1 MKKRFIFL
9 ISFFVLLIVL
19 FAVAMALVK
28 SLFTSEE
35 LTARIVTKMETILRR
50 EIEIDGIGLTFFFWG
65 AGVKV
70 DGVRI
75 ANIGEFGSE
84 PLAGLE
90 EFLLK
95 VKLFP
100 LLKRRLEIT
109 KIVLVKPDINIAIAE
124 SGRSNIE
131 DILVFREDGALVIPV
146 AVSLPLLE
154 IQDGRIRYTNRKSQV
169 TVVGEHI
176 DHFMSFDTDRTFQHM
191 VSGGKTTIGSIMLSD
206 PELSKGPLQGMS
218 ANIEYRATFNAAD
231 DKVEIESIRIELP
244 FLAVTL
250 KGEIINVK
258 TVPAFTIA
266 VNSDQISL
274 EKVLKSLPLDVHP
287 LMKAMDISGWTQLS
301 AYISGDVTI
310 PRISGKFLVRN
321 VQIKHTDIFQPVG
334 ITTDID
340 FTENTLDVRN
350 FQAAVGGNHIK
361 LNVNLKDFK
370 DPILNARAQSN
381 FNLEEIGRLYP
392 LPPWMAVS
400 GEISSELSA
409 WGKISTP
416 EALRADGQ
424 VSVMKAAV
432 SLPHVEKPLENVQGK
447 ITFSQNSV
455 EDLKMSLS
463 WGRSDLSLSGQVTDL
478 RTLLLDSGKKPRVT
492 LLIASNILDVDEILP
507 PPEKK
512 GMGNQDKAD
521 QPPVLPIPDVEANIQ
536 FQGKSLRWQTMDMA
550 NVSLKL
556 RLQERM
562 ATLEECKANVYGGIL
577 SLNGYV
583 DLSDEETPAFSIK
596 TRIDNVEANT
606 FLSRFSSLGRHLF
619 GKIIMGITLEGKGRD
634 AEAIKRSLSGSGGLV
649 INEGRLQNW
658 TLLQSLAR
666 WTNLPSLEEI
676 RFKDWQGSF
685 FVLNQGVKTDDLRI
699 HGENADWSVSGSMGF
714 DGSLDYK
721 VDALLS
727 PSLSQKVGSGSLG
740 NLTTLFE
747 DEPGRVSLMFRVS
760 GKPSK
765 PKFEWDTKSAQ
776 EKAGQRL
783 ASEAEK
789 LKQETERKLQAEKTR
804 LGEEAKKKADELK
817 KKAEEEKKKK
827 EEELKKK
834 AQEALKKILKP
845 KP

>member
-1 MKKRFIFL
+1 
-9 ISFFVLLIVL
+9 
-19 FAVAMALVK
+19 MALVK